1 MKNSYTLPTRN
12 DIRKQLLET
21 ISTKAW
27 DRKQL
32 IAEVISNCGFTKQ
45 QLKDTSSDSLSTR
58 LKSFVGTIINELLT
72 EQAVMLNDNKQIHI
86 ERKLP
91 DKKTLTD
98 VFLNKYLTE
107 EEIKDSKPSG
117 KRNILKAV
125 LGDIIKRKEAELL
138 KAVDVIEYLDAELR
152 KNDAVYNN
160 VIKPREKCYPNT
172 PLGSKLEALDKSF
185 TECKK
190 GVLKKDIYLKTLQ
203 KAVLECISLAGGEFF
218 ERLSM
223 SLMIAVYGKQVI
235 KDEIT
240 AGPGDNGIDGLLI
253 IKDELGFEEKI
264 LLQAKTKRKKGYI
277 PLPEIRE
284 FLGVMA
290 AERADK
296 GILISNSSYHKESI
310 KFVAKVNNLMLIGEK
325 KLTELMEKHAIGLVE
340 QDAILRIDEKL
351 FLE

>member
-1 MKNSYTLPTRN
+1 MKNNYTLPTRN

-21 ISTKAW
+21 ISHKAW
-27 DRKQL
+27 QRKQL
-32 IAEVISNCGFTKQ
+32 IAEVIRRCGFTKE

-72 EQAVMLNDNKQIHI
+72 EQAIMLNENKQIHI

-91 DKKTLTD
+91 DKKTLTE

-107 EEIKDSKPSG
+107 DEIKDSTPSG

-125 LGDIIKRKEAELL
+125 LGDIIKRKENELL
-138 KAVDVIEYLDAELR
+138 LAVDVIEYLDGELR
-152 KNDAVYNN
+152 KNDSVYNN
-160 VIKPREKCYPNT
+160 IIKPRERCYPNT
-172 PLGSKLEALDKSF
+172 PLGSKLKALDKSF
-185 TECKK
+185 TQCQKGQIKK
-190 GVLKKDIYLKTLQ
+190 ESYRKILQ
-203 KAVLECISLAGGEFF
+203 QSVLECISLAGGEFF

-223 SLMIAVYGKQVI
+223 SLMIAVYGNKVI

-240 AGPGDNGIDGLLI
+240 AGPGDNGIDGVLVI
-253 IKDELGFEEKI
+253 IDELGFEEKI

-290 AERADK
+290 ADKADK
-296 GILISNSSYHKESI
+296 GILISNSNYHKESV
-310 KFVAKVNNLMLIGEK
+310 KFVSKVNNLMLIGEK
-325 KLTELMEKHAIGLVE
+325 KLLELMEKHSIGLVE
-340 QDAILRIDEKL
+340 DAGILRIDEKL